1 MDEPSNPE
9 LESFRQ
15 QWRAEVSAK
24 SNPGDSS
31 RAQKSAQP
39 PSKPT
44 ARRPSVVPRAPPRPS
59 ADAESD
65 NEPSDEDGELV
76 SAPPHHASFEI
87 SSARTA
93 VEKDVEK
100 FSGTAPKEPESALE
114 HYEKAAERE
123 AQGNLGDSLTHYRK
137 AFRIDDR
144 VDLKYKNK
152 HFPPSAAPK
161 PTTST
166 HPSSTTPLPANSQ
179 PSSAALPTQDLLSSF
194 SSLHITPAPPPIEGA
209 PEPPCPI
216 ASLPQEILIH
226 ILTDLALLDPAS
238 FLRTA
243 QTCKCLAYLIATE
256 DQIWKRLCWGH
267 EVGFGGMHY
276 NWQLEV
282 SGAPLPFALGTHND
296 IPVSL
301 DLTPR
306 PPLLLNQ
313 LYPSYATMFR
323 HRPRLRFDGLYIS
336 TVNYMRAGAAAATQ
350 STWDSPV
357 HIVTYYRYLRFFRS
371 GAVISLLGT
380 HEPSE
385 VVHALL
391 PSLLEGKRA
400 PKGSAVADARR
411 GRWRLGGGAGGD
423 GEEKDEAPGDEA
435 ALTIETEGCDTR
447 YIYRM
452 ALRVKGQER
461 GRARLGWEG
470 FWNWNRLT
478 DDWGEFGLRNDKPFV
493 FSKVHSYGLGV

>member
-24 SNPGDSS
+24 SKPGDSS
-31 RAQKSAQP
+31 ASKKSAQA

-44 ARRPSVVPRAPPRPS
+44 ARRPSLVPKAPPRPS

-65 NEPSDEDGELV
+65 NEPSDEDGDV
-76 SAPPHHASFEI
+76 VPPAPLHPASFEA
-87 SSARTA
+87 SSAKSA
-93 VEKDVEK
+93 VEKDAEK

-123 AQGNLGDSLTHYRK
+123 AQGNLGDSLTLYRK

-161 PTTST
+161 PTTITKPSAAPGAAPAQPTPAALST
-166 HPSSTTPLPANSQ
+166 H
-179 PSSAALPTQDLLSSF
+179 DLLASF
-194 SSLHITPAPPPIEGA
+194 SSLRITPAPPPIEGA
-209 PEPPCPI
+209 PPPPCPI
-216 ASLPQEILIH
+216 ATLPQEILTH
-226 ILTDLALLDPAS
+226 ILTYLALLDPAT
-238 FLRTA
+238 FLRSA
-243 QTCKCLAYLIATE
+243 QTCKRFAYLIARE
-256 DQIWKRLCWGH
+256 DQIYKRICFGH
-267 EVGFGGMHY
+267 EVGYGGMHY

-282 SGAPLPFALGTHND
+282 SGAPLPVALGT
-296 IPVSL
+296 L
-301 DLTPR
+301 DDLPSVEPAVASH

-313 LYPSYATMFR
+313 IYPSYATMFR

-371 GAVISLLGT
+371 GAVLSLLAT

-391 PSLLEGKRA
+391 PGLLEGKRA

-411 GRWRLGGGAGGD
+411 GRWRLGGEGGVEG
-423 GEEKDEAPGDEA
+423 GENGVDEG
-435 ALTIETEGCDTR
+435 ALTIETEGIDER

-461 GRARLGWEG
+461 GRARLAWEG

-493 FSKVHSYGLGV
+493 FSKVHSYGVGV

>member
-1 MDEPSNPE
+1 MDEPLNPE

-24 SNPGDSS
+24 SKPGDSS
-31 RAQKSAQP
+31 GSKKSTQP
-39 PSKPT
+39 HPKPT
-44 ARRPSVVPRAPPRPS
+44 ARRPSVVPKAPPRPS

-65 NEPSDEDGELV
+65 NEPSDEDDDLA
-76 SAPPHHASFEI
+76 SLAPLHAPSFEV
-87 SSARTA
+87 SSARSA

-161 PTTST
+161 PTTTTTTPST
-166 HPSSTTPLPANSQ
+166 SPAAAPPSPAPLSTT
-179 PSSAALPTQDLLSSF
+179 DLLTSF
-194 SSLHITPAPPPIEGA
+194 SSILITPAPPPIEGA
-209 PEPPCPI
+209 PTPPCPI
-216 ASLPQEILIH
+216 ATLPQEILTH
-226 ILTDLALLDPAS
+226 ILTDLALLDPAT
-238 FLRTA
+238 FLRAA
-243 QTCKCLAYLIATE
+243 QTCKRFAYLIATE
-256 DQIWKRLCWGH
+256 DQIYKRVCQGH

-276 NWQLEV
+276 TWQLEV
-282 SGAPLPFALGTHND
+282 SGAPLPISLGALD
-296 IPVSL
+296 SL
-301 DLTPR
+301 PASIESTPSPH

-313 LYPSYATMFR
+313 IYPSYASMFR
-323 HRPRLRFDGLYIS
+323 HRPRIRFDGLYIS

-357 HIVTYYRYLRFFRS
+357 HIVTYYRYLRFFRN

-385 VVHALL
+385 VVHVLL
-391 PSLLEGKRA
+391 PGLLEGKRA
-400 PKGSAVADARR
+400 PKGSAVHDARR
-411 GRWRLGGGAGGD
+411 GRWRLGGGGEG
-423 GEEKDEAPGDEA
+423 GEEGGRGGDEA
-435 ALTIETEGCDTR
+435 ALTIETEGIDER

-493 FSKVHSYGLGV
+493 FSKVHSYGRGV

>member
-1 MDEPSNPE
+1 MNEPSNPE

-15 QWRAEVSAK
+15 QWRAEVFAK
-24 SNPGDSS
+24 SKPGDSS
-31 RAQKSAQP
+31 PSKKSTQP

-44 ARRPSVVPRAPPRPS
+44 ARRPSVVPQAPPRPS

-65 NEPSDEDGELV
+65 NEPSDEDADLV
-76 SAPPHHASFEI
+76 SPAPLHPSSFEV
-87 SSARTA
+87 SSARSA

-100 FSGTAPKEPESALE
+100 FSGTATKEPESALE

-123 AQGNLGDSLTHYRK
+123 LQGNLGDSLTHYRK

-152 HFPPSAAPK
+152 HFPPSAGPK
-161 PTTST
+161 PTTTST
-166 HPSSTTPLPANSQ
+166 
-179 PSSAALPTQDLLSSF
+179 PSSATPATPATPATQPTSIALSTPDLLTSF
-194 SSLHITPAPPPIEGA
+194 SSLLITPAPPPIEGA
-209 PEPPCPI
+209 PAPPCPI
-216 ASLPQEILIH
+216 ATLPEEILTH

-243 QTCKCLAYLIATE
+243 QTCKRLAYLIATE
-256 DQIWKRLCWGH
+256 DQIYKRICQGH

-276 NWQLEV
+276 SWQLEV
-282 SGAPLPFALGTHND
+282 SVAPLPVALGT
-296 IPVSL
+296 L
-301 DLTPR
+301 DGPPADEASAAPR
-306 PPLLLNQ
+306 APLLLNT

-323 HRPRLRFDGLYIS
+323 HRPRIRFDGLYIS

-391 PSLLEGKRA
+391 TGLLEGKRA
-400 PKGSAVADARR
+400 PKGSPVADARR
-411 GRWRLGGGAGGD
+411 GRWRLGGGGEGGRRK
-423 GEEKDEAPGDEA
+423 GG
-435 ALTIETEGCDTR
+435 TEGCDER

-478 DDWGEFGLRNDKPFV
+478 DDWAEFGLRNDKPFV
-493 FSKVHSYGLGV
+493 FSKVHSYGVGV